1 MIVVR
6 LYKIQLRV
14 STVVRLYGSTAVQLY
29 YLDSV
34 RVRARTV
41 QNTRQVWVRSQLGFP
56 VWHIPAVY
64 FRLFYKKDGTLSR

>member
-1 MIVVR
+1 MIVVPR
-6 LYKIQLRV
+6 YKIQLRV